1 MDKRPEDERRGRFL
15 GMGLGIGIAI
25 GAGLGILLDNLA
37 LGIAMGT
44 GVGVAI
50 GAGLAARDEEGED
63 GDDG

>member
-1 MDKRPEDERRGRFL
+1 MSL
-15 GMGLGIGIAI
+15 VIGIAT

-50 GAGLAARDEEGED
+50 GAGLAARDEDGED